1 VPAKTLAGCSI
12 LVVAEQPFA
21 AYCLKLLL
29 ESAGAE
35 VRAAAHAREALYC
48 IDRERLSAAV
58 LHLGATAKGRRQVVQ
73 RLARLNLPFVM
84 CNDSTDHDGLR
95 GASVLIKPILGVELV
110 DTLER
115 IIGSK
120 GQVASGAA

>member
-1 VPAKTLAGCSI
+1 VLVKALAGCSI

-29 ESAGAE
+29 EGAGAE
-35 VRAAAHAREALYC
+35 VHAAARVREALYC

-58 LHLGATAKGRRQVVQ
+58 LHLGAAAKGRRQVVQ
-73 RLARLNLPFVM
+73 RLARLNLPLVM
-84 CNDSTDHDGLR
+84 CNDSTDRDELS
-95 GASVLIKPILGVELV
+95 GASVLIKPVRGVELV

-115 IIGSK
+115 LIGLP
-120 GQVASGAA
+120 GQVASGAS